1 MSRNL
6 DFYMDHPDDFAGLSE
21 EDKALLY
28 AGGTLEGDTPPTPEG
43 ETTPPVEG
51 TESSVPPAAATTP
64 AAEPAAPGPVESA
77 EEPVILTKD
86 GKHTIPFEELAT
98 ARERA
103 TQLERENAE
112 LAERLKQKEVPA
124 AAAVAT
130 PPVEKPAPAADQVDL
145 DALEDQCFEAG
156 LEGDKEQVKALR
168 KQINAEIQRRAT
180 VEATERLTADRAA
193 TEAATTAQTDFN
205 TAVAKAIADYPFLD
219 VNSAEKN
226 DAAIN
231 DVKEWRDYR
240 ISQGD
245 APHEALAKAAA
256 KFGPIYATAKPT
268 LPTPSAGATPTAAE
282 KVAQAIANAK
292 AKVPNSLSDVPAG
305 TAAHH
310 DEAGA
315 LLQMGNT
322 DLMAKFAGKTPEQ
335 IEALMSKVI

>member
-6 DFYMDHPDDFAGLSE
+6 DFYMGSPDDFAGLSE

-28 AGGTLEGDTPPTPEG
+28 AGGSLEGDTAPKPEG
-43 ETTPPVEG
+43 EIPPSGEVAESDETPAVAETPAVEQVVPEPVEP
-51 TESSVPPAAATTP
+51 T
-64 AAEPAAPGPVESA
+64 
-77 EEPVILTKD
+77 EPVILTKD

-112 LAERLKQKEVPA
+112 LAERLKQQQAPA
-124 AAAVAT
+124 AAAET
-130 PPVEKPAPAADQVDL
+130 PPVAKPTAAADAIDL
-145 DALEDQCFEAG
+145 DALEDQCYEATM
-156 LEGDKEQVKALR
+156 EGDKETVKALR
-168 KQINAEIQRRAT
+168 KQINTEIQRRA
-180 VEATERLTADRAA
+180 EAAATERFTADRAA
-193 TEAATTAQTDFN
+193 TEAATTAQTEFN
-205 TAVAKAIADYPFLD
+205 ATVAKAIADYPFLD
-219 VNSAEKN
+219 VRSAEKN
-226 DAAIN
+226 DAAIK
-231 DVKEWRDYR
+231 DVVEWRDYR

-268 LPTPSAGATPTAAE
+268 LPTPQPAGATPTVAQKA
-282 KVAQAIANAK
+282 AQAIANAK
-292 AKVPNSLSDVPAG
+292 TKVPNSLSDVPAG